1 MYRLKPAAL
10 LLSYAVVGGGV
21 HLASSHEVIQSGMR
35 PVLLGAVSL
44 CAIAMSWAALVRYI
58 VDAREAK
65 QEILRLSS
73 SDGLTGLMN
82 RHKAIGALDA
92 AISTSVRTGKM
103 GVLMIVGLDRF
114 KNINSSYGHAHGD
127 RVINA
132 TAKRLKDCVRDVDT
146 VARLGGDEF
155 LLLLEGVE
163 ENSGR
168 LNVPGAFAES
178 VRVSLQLPYQID
190 GCSHYS
196 SASIGVTV
204 FQGDK
209 HSTTDLLK
217 QAHAAMYQAKELG
230 RNAVTFFDKS
240 VQEATENRALMEREL
255 RRDIYAGKLML
266 LYQAQVSDLG
276 QPIGAEALV
285 RWNHDTLGLISP
297 GKFIPIAEESHLI
310 VELGTW
316 VLETACK
323 QLSAWA
329 NQCHTRH
336 LTLSVNVSPRQF
348 AQEDF
353 LTIVSHQLACNDFP
367 PECLKLEL
375 TEGVVITD
383 VADVVKKMLELKR
396 MGVRIAM
403 DDFGTGYSSL
413 ASLKRLPIDQV
424 KIDQSF
430 VRDISSD
437 DSGGLMIKTVIAIAR
452 DLKIDVIA
460 EGVETEKQLA
470 FLKRNGCKQFQGFYF
485 GRPVPIGEFEDF
497 VMPAQAKGSIQSREP
512 AP

>member
-1 MYRLKPAAL
+1 
-10 LLSYAVVGGGV
+10 
-21 HLASSHEVIQSGMR
+21 MR
-35 PVLLGAVSL
+35 A
-44 CAIAMSWAALVRYI
+44 
-58 VDAREAK
+58 
-65 QEILRLSS
+65 
-73 SDGLTGLMN
+73 
-82 RHKAIGALDA
+82 
-92 AISTSVRTGKM
+92 
-103 GVLMIVGLDRF
+103 
-114 KNINSSYGHAHGD
+114 
-127 RVINA
+127 
-132 TAKRLKDCVRDVDT
+132 
-146 VARLGGDEF
+146 
-155 LLLLEGVE
+155 
-163 ENSGR
+163 
-168 LNVPGAFAES
+168 
-178 VRVSLQLPYQID
+178 SLQLPHQID
-190 GCSHYS
+190 ECSHYS

-204 FQGDK
+204 FLGDK

-217 QAHAAMYQAKELG
+217 QAHAAMYQAKKLG

-285 RWNHDTLGLISP
+285 RWNHDTLGLISWKIHP
-297 GKFIPIAEESHLI
+297 HCGRKPPYRGAGHM
-310 VELGTW
+310 G
-316 VLETACK
+316 LETACK

-485 GRPVPIGEFEDF
+485 DARSPSGV
-497 VMPAQAKGSIQSREP
+497 
-512 AP
+512 